1 MRWIIG
7 SAITLCLVAVCML
20 LKSKALLVLG
30 DSAQPFWG
38 NFLLNLSTE
47 LLGFSIT
54 ALLGVFVAKMI
65 ARGTFKELS
74 EPVIELIK
82 ELRIGETINSK
93 AARQCVKITVRLLSD
108 EQIRPALKSL
118 HIKSKDE
125 PCGVCALDSDVDG
138 DKCRFCGLNKKLW
151 GDSLPLNN

>member
-7 SAITLCLVAVCML
+7 GTTALGLLAVYML
-20 LKSKALLVLG
+20 FKSQALLVSH
-30 DSAQPFWG
+30 DSVQQFWG

-54 ALLGVFVAKMI
+54 AILGLIVAKLI
-65 ARGTFKELS
+65 AGGTFKELS

-82 ELRIGETINSK
+82 ELRIGKTINSK
-93 AARQCVKITVRLLSD
+93 AARQCVKVTVKILSD
-108 EQIRPALKSL
+108 EQIKPALKSL

-138 DKCRFCGLNKKLW
+138 NKCRFCGLNKKLW
-151 GDSLPLNN
+151 GDSIPLNN